1 MNRTVSVITQDQKV
15 AHQVE
20 VPSLL
25 NEEEIISLLQ
35 AMFGFR
41 VIKIEAGLH
50 NPLRGYDYLITEK
63 SIETIPSKMA
73 NVNLEMIVNMKG
85 ELDTYRKALQD
96 IVKIEGNSYNKEDAV
111 IIANTAKSIAWNA
124 LRKHGD
130 NK

>member
-1 MNRTVSVITQDQKV
+1 MHRTVSVITQDQQV

-35 AMFGFR
+35 ALFGFR
-41 VIKIEAGLH
+41 VIKIEAGLY
-50 NPLRGYDYLITEK
+50 NPLRGYDYLLTGK
-63 SIETIPSKMA
+63 SIETTPSKMA

-85 ELDTYRKALQD
+85 ELDDYRKALQD

-111 IIANTAKSIAWNA
+111 HIANTAKSIAWTI
-124 LRKHGD
+124 LKKHGD